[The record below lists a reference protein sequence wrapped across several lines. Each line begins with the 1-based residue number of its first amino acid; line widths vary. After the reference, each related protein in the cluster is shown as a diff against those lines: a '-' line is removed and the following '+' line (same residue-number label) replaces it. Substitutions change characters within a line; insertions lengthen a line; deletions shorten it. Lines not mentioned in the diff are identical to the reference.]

1 MRTCRAISKCLV
13 LVVWLLLGSWSPAL
27 AQPPGPPGPPPPPPT
42 SAVTGPLAL
51 SAPVKVFI
59 DCSGYWDCDSEYFRT
74 TLTFVDHVRDREVAD
89 VHVLITG
96 QTTGSGGTEATLTF
110 FGRGPF
116 NGINDVLT
124 YPSPPNAASDVVRA
138 GLVKALKLGLTRYV
152 SHSPAAANLQIN
164 VAGTTQAV
172 AQAATKDPW
181 DHWVMRLSVSGNLS
195 GESLASSS
203 SYYGSASASRTTDTW
218 KINFSAN
225 GNYRDSWYDFG
236 DGEIYTT
243 ISRSSSVNALVVR
256 SVSPHWSVGGRAS
269 VSSSTY
275 SNLSSSINA
284 APAIEYDVFPYAES
298 TRRLLTLHYSIGATN
313 NRYREVTLYDKDQ
326 ETVGVHTL
334 AIGVSARQPWG
345 QINTSIDLSQY
356 LTIKDK
362 YRAESWGSVNLKVGK
377 GLSLNAGGGVS
388 WIRDQISLPKGEA
401 TRDEVLVRQRQLATS
416 YDYSV
421 FFGLSYTFGSIFN
434 NVVNPRFGS
443 SGGGMTVMYY

>member
-1 MRTCRAISKCLV
+1 MRTCRECLKCV
-13 LVVWLLLGSWSPAL
+13 LLLAWLLLGSSSPTL
-27 AQPPGPPGPPPPPPT
+27 AQPPGPAGGPPPPPAP
-42 SAVTGPLAL
+42 VTGPLAL
-51 SAPVKVFI
+51 AAPVKVFI

-96 QTTGSGGTEATLTF
+96 QATGSGGTEATLTF

-116 NGINDVLT
+116 NGINDVLK
-124 YPSPPNAASDVVRA
+124 YPSPPNAASDVVRS

-152 SHSPAAANLQIN
+152 SHSPAAQNLQIN
-164 VAGTTQAV
+164 VAAATQATP
-172 AQAATKDPW
+172 QAPVKDPW
-181 DHWVMRLSVSGNLS
+181 DHWVMRVSVNGNLG
-195 GESLASSS
+195 GESLARNS
-203 SYYGSASASRTTDTW
+203 SYYGSASASRTTEAW

-225 GNYRDSWYDFG
+225 AQYRESWYDFG

-243 ISRSSSVNALVVR
+243 VSRSTGANALIVK
-256 SVSPHWSVGGRAS
+256 SLTPHWSVGGRTS

-275 SNLSSSINA
+275 SNLSSSINV
-284 APAIEYDVFPYAES
+284 APAIEYDVFPYADS

-313 NRYREVTLYDKDQ
+313 NRYRETTLYDKDQ
-326 ETVGVHTL
+326 ETIGVHTL

-345 QINTSIDLSQY
+345 QVNTSIDLSQY
-356 LTIKDK
+356 LTIKNK

-377 GLSLNAGGGVS
+377 GLSLNVGGGVS

-434 NVVNPRFGS
+434 NIVNPRFGS